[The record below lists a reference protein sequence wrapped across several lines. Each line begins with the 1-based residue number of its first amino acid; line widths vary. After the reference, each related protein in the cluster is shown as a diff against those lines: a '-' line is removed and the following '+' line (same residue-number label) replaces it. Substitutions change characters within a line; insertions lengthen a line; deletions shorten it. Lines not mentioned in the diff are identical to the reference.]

1 MTKAVLRITGE
12 RAAAES
18 GVATP
23 VVATIYSAEST
34 GHGDFSCCVSI
45 PALLD
50 RDRQIFGADAENAQ
64 EVAASFVR
72 ELLRDYRLSTTIPD
86 FEAR

>member
-12 RAAAES
+12 RDPAGPEAPA
-18 GVATP
+18 P
-23 VVATIYSAEST
+23 VVATIYSAEPT
-34 GHGDFSCCVSI
+34 GQGDFSCCVSI

-64 EVAASFVR
+64 EVASFFVR
-72 ELLRDYRLSTTIPD
+72 NLFQGSGILIRQEESVL
-86 FEAR
+86 